1 MSSELQSVQNSLFQ
15 RVRVGQAKSAEVVEH
30 VLKIV
35 KNSTCLTSRYFKVN
49 VVKFLQD
56 NCQAHVTD
64 LAVGLGILEKYGKNL
79 IKDEKPPQWRVV
91 RFSNQIFHSKVD
103 TIQGARDILNLMGYT
118 TPVRDGLSFP
128 NHVIEPDIN
137 NVVMVTSDIIL
148 LKFELLLIDNAQHPK
163 PQDINSYR
171 QPPRKM
177 SSPAVKASSLNIR
190 NTTDTVLRRNI
201 GSPPTSPTMLDDL
214 CVACG
219 QKQAELYCKT
229 CDNKQCKQCDKIW
242 HQCSNRL
249 DHVRIEV
256 TQPSLT
262 LHGVSTT
269 VQRTS
274 HNNQPNQPN
283 NGHVPQQTAVRQTSY
298 RPGQGYGSTSEDT
311 WEEKINKKVED
322 FLCISDENK
331 RKEKVYQF
339 CSEIETQINVFKS
352 GASRLSSSSSITKHL
367 SERASLLDSRKNEM
381 LSLFGLED
389 PHSRRSSSTSLNVD
403 EDRIESPSFHQLN
416 DTTTN
421 NPHFAIKHQHAP
433 TIQPTVFNNQHIS
446 TRNQHVEATNV
457 LGLTNNQH
465 TPTIQQVL
473 STNQHISTRNQHV
486 ATLYQHPSRTNQ
498 HFQHGPSSYPPTL
511 STIQQIPSTKQ
522 HVAATN
528 QQTPPSYQ
536 HFPLKY
542 QQNQPNNQQTPPSI
556 ATPPPTSH
564 YSPHHVLVNNEN
576 SSNFFHE
583 VRGPPE
589 VCYLPDSFDKLL
601 TPSGPNSTEP
611 KHLNNSQTDN
621 FAAKTENRQPASEI
635 RTHYQCEDTL
645 GQESDNFS
653 LPALHDDSYTQD
665 IEVFPTYDQ
674 VVSCVDV
681 EPSSMNTRELEQQ
694 TKKEDIRFNCSLMV
708 AYLRE
713 AQREG
718 FSPKQVEIAIKQLKT
733 SNNNTMNNPVQWLK
747 RNWMDKVESLT
758 AQHPL
763 FNVEELSELLVES
776 EFNEN
781 ELNAKLELRKLAKI
795 EAVNGSG
802 DYLVDDYERY
812 LLDHRGNVTQ
822 TIRELQQQL
831 LQSIYRRL
839 RAIEQNETKITDF
852 IQITEETRA
861 KNALAS
867 YFLCDNDI
875 ILSMIYRILHSNITE
890 VEDYLYECNID
901 DIMEAARSF
910 PDDYEAAVKF
920 LENECKICF
929 KNFPKSKIECMP
941 TCTDIECKYCRGCLH
956 EYLRHKINETP
967 RYVRH
972 IVCPVCLQPDMDE
985 DGESVENYLN
995 HLDALIRRGLDD
1007 ETYQLFQKKLR
1018 DQTLMKMP
1026 NFRWCAHCVNGFLYE
1041 QQENNLKMVC
1051 SACGKATCYDCK
1063 KPWEDQHEGISCIE
1077 FQQWKEMNDP
1087 DSQAAGLAAH
1097 LKEHG
1102 IDCPNCKFRYA
1113 LSKGGCMHF
1122 KCSTCSFEFCRGCK
1136 GSFKQGRRC
1145 TLFRTCQN
1153 KGLHAHHPRD
1163 CLFYLRDLEIERLQ
1177 KILQDGE
1184 IPHRTEC
1191 TISNNTCQVMEQQ
1204 ETPDGLIDAC
1214 CGGEVHENN
1223 ADLCEV
1229 HYKEYLVIL
1238 INKNHLDPATVFT
1251 GDELET
1257 CLHREEHPM
1266 PHKQDM
1272 NDVQYHEKLLSIVCT
1287 YPLIHAKLQM
1297 QQ

>member
-1 MSSELQSVQNSLFQ
+1 MTSELQSAQNTLFQ
-15 RVRVGQAKSAEVVEH
+15 RVRVGQAKSAEVFGH
-30 VLKIV
+30 VNKILR
-35 KNSTCLTSRYFKVN
+35 NSSSLTSRYFKVN

-56 NCQAHVTD
+56 NC
-64 LAVGLGILEKYGKNL
+64 
-79 IKDEKPPQWRVV
+79 
-91 RFSNQIFHSKVD
+91 
-103 TIQGARDILNLMGYT
+103 QGARDILNLMGYT

-148 LKFELLLIDNAQHPK
+148 LKFELLLIDNVNVIPSCKSKFTKHEKYNGYCATEKHWF
-163 PQDINSYR
+163 
-171 QPPRKM
+171 
-177 SSPAVKASSLNIR
+177 VNIV
-190 NTTDTVLRRNI
+190 N
-201 GSPPTSPTMLDDL
+201 
-214 CVACG
+214 
-219 QKQAELYCKT
+219 KQAELHCKT

-256 TQPSLT
+256 TRQSLA

-269 VQRTS
+269 V
-274 HNNQPNQPN
+274 
-283 NGHVPQQTAVRQTSY
+283 Y
-298 RPGQGYGSTSEDT
+298 
-311 WEEKINKKVED
+311 
-322 FLCISDENK
+322 
-331 RKEKVYQF
+331 
-339 CSEIETQINVFKS
+339 
-352 GASRLSSSSSITKHL
+352 
-367 SERASLLDSRKNEM
+367 
-381 LSLFGLED
+381 
-389 PHSRRSSSTSLNVD
+389 
-403 EDRIESPSFHQLN
+403 
-416 DTTTN
+416 
-421 NPHFAIKHQHAP
+421 
-433 TIQPTVFNNQHIS
+433 
-446 TRNQHVEATNV
+446 
-457 LGLTNNQH
+457 QH
-465 TPTIQQVL
+465 TQQ
-473 STNQHISTRNQHV
+473 
-486 ATLYQHPSRTNQ
+486 P
-498 HFQHGPSSYPPTL
+498 
-511 STIQQIPSTKQ
+511 
-522 HVAATN
+522 
-528 QQTPPSYQ
+528 YQ
-536 HFPLKY
+536 HFPSNY
-542 QQNQPNNQQTPPSI
+542 PQNPPNNQLAQISI
-556 ATPPPTSH
+556 ATPPPSSRYT
-564 YSPHHVLVNNEN
+564 PHDILQNNEN
-576 SSNFFHE
+576 SSSLFHE

-589 VCYLPDSFDKLL
+589 ICYMPDSFDKLL
-601 TPSGPNSTEP
+601 PPSGPNSTEP

-621 FAAKTENRQPASEI
+621 FAAKVENRQPDSEI
-635 RTHYQCEDTL
+635 QTHYQCEETS

-653 LPALHDDSYTQD
+653 LPDLHDVSYTQD
-665 IEVFPTYDQ
+665 IEVFTTYDQ
-674 VVSCVDV
+674 VISCVDI
-681 EPSSMNTRELEQQ
+681 EPSSMNVRELEQQ
-694 TKKEDIRFNCSLMV
+694 TKKEDIRLNCLLMV
-708 AYLRE
+708 GNLRE
-713 AQREG
+713 AEREG

-733 SNNNTMNNPVQWLK
+733 SSNNNMMGNPVQWLK
-747 RNWMDKVESLT
+747 DNWMNKVVSLT

-763 FNVEELSELLVES
+763 FNVEEVSDLLVES
-776 EFNEN
+776 EFDEN
-781 ELNAKLELRKLAKI
+781 ELNAKLKLRKLAKI
-795 EAVNGSG
+795 EAVNTSG
-802 DYLVDDYERY
+802 EYLVDDYERY
-812 LLDHRGNVTQ
+812 LLDHHGDVNQ

-831 LQSIYRRL
+831 LQSIHRRL
-839 RAIEQNETKITDF
+839 RDIEENETKITDF

-875 ILSMIYRILHSNITE
+875 ILSMIYRILHSNITK
-890 VEDYLYECNID
+890 VEDYLNECNID
-901 DIMEAARSF
+901 DLMEAARSF

-920 LENECKICF
+920 LGNECKICF

-1007 ETYQLFQKKLR
+1007 ATYQLFQKKLR

-1063 KPWEDQHEGISCIE
+1063 KPWEDQHEGISCNE

-1113 LSKGGCMHF
+1113 LSKGGCIHF

-1177 KILQDGE
+1177 KILQDGG

-1272 NDVQYHEKLLSIVCT
+1272 NDEQYHEKLLSIVCT
-1287 YPLIHAKLQM
+1287 YPLIHTKLQM